1 MLIFIN
7 SSNKV
12 LRVVLDIPEKLNV
25 DFTVL
30 SLYRAFV
37 NVYSFSRIS
46 ISTQNCNLESSEFV
60 PKATANGE

>member
-1 MLIFIN
+1 M
-7 SSNKV
+7 
-12 LRVVLDIPEKLNV
+12 PEKLNV

-30 SLYRAFV
+30 SINCAFV

-46 ISTQNCNLESSEFV
+46 MSTQNCNLESSESV